1 MALKG
6 ELMNTN
12 VIGVEIKMSLICGSI
27 LPLENEIEVIWLKW
41 SLPYCNNPYNE
52 WVVFVTMKVYC
63 TLSPFCN

>member
-27 LPLENEIEVIWLKW
+27 LPLENEIEVI
-41 SLPYCNNPYNE
+41 
-52 WVVFVTMKVYC
+52 
-63 TLSPFCN
+63 